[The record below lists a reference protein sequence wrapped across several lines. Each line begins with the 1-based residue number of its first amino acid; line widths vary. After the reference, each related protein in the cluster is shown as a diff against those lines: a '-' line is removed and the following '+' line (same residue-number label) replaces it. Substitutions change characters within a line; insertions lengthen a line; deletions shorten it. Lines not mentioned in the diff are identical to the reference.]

1 MGSIVH
7 APVLQVSVTR
17 TSASAPASSSPASRR
32 TSDPAADEK
41 DPWPA
46 LFALCIGFFMILVDT
61 TIVSVATPAIIE
73 DLHAQVNDVVWVT
86 SAYLLA
92 YAVPVL
98 ITGRLGDRFGPK
110 NLYLLGLTVFTL
122 SSLWCGLTGS
132 VATLIVARVFQGLG
146 ASMITPQTMAIITR
160 IFPAARR
167 GRAMALWG
175 ATAGVATLVGPIL
188 GGVLVDALGWQWI
201 FFINLPVGVVGFAL
215 AWRLIPRLERHTH
228 RFDWLG
234 VALSGIGMF
243 LLVFGIQEGHQYDWG
258 TIAGAITVPAL
269 IIGGLVVLAL
279 FVLWQARN
287 RAEPLVPLHLFRERN
302 FSLANVGISTMGFS
316 ITAMAFPLML
326 YAQLVRGLSP
336 TQSALLLVPM
346 AVMTIVLANR
356 VGKLTD
362 RVHPRSLTALGF
374 TAIVVALVWL
384 SRVMTPQSHTWEILL
399 PMVLLGIGNAGV
411 WSPLS
416 ATATRNLPPQLA
428 GAGAGVYNAT
438 RQVGAVLGSA
448 AIAVL
453 MDSRIAAHGLTFDPG
468 QARGG
473 SAVPAPVL
481 DRLSQA
487 LSDSML
493 LPAAVLLLGFLA
505 ALAFQHSQRGLAGA
519 SAGVPV
525 AASQAD

>member
-1 MGSIVH
+1 MGVIVH
-7 APVLQVSVTR
+7 ARVLHGFVTQQ
-17 TSASAPASSSPASRR
+17 TAAPAPA
-32 TSDPAADEK
+32 TTEK

-46 LFALCIGFFMILVDT
+46 LFALCLGFFMILVDS

-73 DLHAQVNDVVWVT
+73 DLHADVNSVVWVT

-98 ITGRLGDRFGPK
+98 ITGRLGDRYGPK
-110 NLYLLGLTVFTL
+110 NLYLVGLTVFTL
-122 SSLWCGLTGS
+122 SSLWCGLTTSIDG
-132 VATLIVARVFQGLG
+132 LILARVFQGLG

-160 IFPAARR
+160 IFPAQRR
-167 GRAMALWG
+167 GQAMALWG

-188 GGVLVDALGWQWI
+188 GGVLVDSLGWEWI
-201 FFINLPVGVVGFAL
+201 FFINIPVGIVGFVL
-215 AWRLIPRLERHTH
+215 AWRLVPRLETHTH

-234 VALSGIGMF
+234 VVLSGLGMF

-258 TIAGAITVPAL
+258 TITGVVTVPAL
-269 IIGGLVVLAL
+269 IVAGLVVFAAFL
-279 FVLWQARN
+279 VWQARN
-287 RAEPLVPLHLFRERN
+287 PSEPLVPLRLFRDRN
-302 FSLANVGISTMGFS
+302 FSLANLGISTMGFA
-316 ITAMAFPLML
+316 ITAMAFPIML

-346 AVMTIVLANR
+346 AVMSIVLAPS

-362 RVHPRSLTALGF
+362 RIHPRSITAVGF
-374 TAIVVALVWL
+374 TAIVVSLTWL
-384 SRVMTPQSHTWEILL
+384 SRVMTPDSATWEILL

-411 WSPLS
+411 WAPLS

-453 MDSRIAAHGLTFDPG
+453 MDSRIAAHGLAFQPTEATSG
-468 QARGG
+468 A
-473 SAVPAPVL
+473 AMPA
-481 DRLSQA
+481 QA
-487 LSDSML
+487 LDAFSAAMADAML
-493 LPAAVLLLGFLA
+493 LPPIALLIGLVGALFFQQSQGRPAAVSPVPATA
-505 ALAFQHSQRGLAGA
+505 A
-519 SAGVPV
+519 
-525 AASQAD
+525 AAE